1 MTEFFF
7 IANVQEEKDKD
18 VELQHDREKTT
29 SEETDSEGTGSDTD
43 SDSEQISS
51 DRSPVSGS
59 VHYFIAPLD
68 SSRSQAMVIEELNQ
82 VGRVLNS
89 LD

>member
-7 IANVQEEKDKD
+7 TANVQEEKDKE
-18 VELQHDREKTT
+18 VELQHEKTT

>member
-18 VELQHDREKTT
+18 VELQHEKTT

-59 VHYFIAPLD
+59 VHYFITPLD

-82 VGRVLNS
+82 VGRILNS